1 MNPKSSSNTGSAA
14 EVTRGEG
21 GRVRS
26 YGEKQQGTDKG
37 WKEEESLGKREKG
50 REGGREGA
58 RELVEWE
65 LQGEARPP
73 PNSTRAQDD
82 ACTQAE
88 PTLSHLSQSYDALHC
103 LRGRQAQTLTCKP

>member
-73 PNSTRAQDD
+73 PPQ
-82 ACTQAE
+82 
-88 PTLSHLSQSYDALHC
+88 LHQ
-103 LRGRQAQTLTCKP
+103 GSG